1 MSTLC
6 FLCSD
11 QRTSPSPFSPGS
23 KIHRCSCH
31 VWRKTHSSTLQAKEP
46 FEGFLTVKITLVSRV
61 FHRVQVWSLH
71 VSHILVLEKQDING
85 PNVWSVEE
93 CVFCRQQSGTEGKLV
108 SLLKIIFVQLCN
120 ESTPL
125 SEESKI
131 MWSLETWNRHKIASW
146 CSEVIYELF
155 MKCKQDWSCT
165 LSILKYSSFTE
176 PLAPAAR

>member
-11 QRTSPSPFSPGS
+11 QRTSSSRFSPGS

-46 FEGFLTVKITLVSRV
+46 FEGFLTVKITLSG
-61 FHRVQVWSLH
+61 FSPCSSLIAARQPYT
-71 VSHILVLEKQDING
+71 SFEETRYKWPKG
-85 PNVWSVEE
+85 WSVEE
-93 CVFCRQQSGTEGKLV
+93 CVFCREQSGTEGKLV

>member
-1 MSTLC
+1 MFPLLLLGFHPEVKYIAVLVTSKGKRILQHSRQKSHFKA
-6 FLCSD
+6 FL
-11 QRTSPSPFSPGS
+11 Q
-23 KIHRCSCH
+23 
-31 VWRKTHSSTLQAKEP
+31 WRLP
-46 FEGFLTVKITLVSRV
+46 SRV

-93 CVFCRQQSGTEGKLV
+93 CAFCREQSRTEGKLV